1 MKTDTLINEKEN
13 VPAGQSAEHEFEQS
27 LRELADIKFALDQ
40 SSILAITN
48 QQGVIIYANDQF
60 CRISKYSKEELIGQ
74 DHRIINSGYH
84 SKEFI
89 RELWTTIASG
99 RVWKGEFR
107 NRAKDGTHYWVDTTI
122 VPFLNGEGK
131 PYQYVA
137 IRNDI
142 TEKKQLESEL
152 MRTAQLSL
160 LGELAASLAHEIK
173 NPLAG
178 IQGAVDILIRRRQ
191 PGDPERLALEG
202 VRGEVVRI
210 DTTVR
215 ALLDRARPRPVNLAL
230 TSLTEVVRHAVM
242 LGRGQAVS
250 PAAGARRIGVEFE
263 PPSDPMMLHLDAPQI
278 EDAVLNLIINAIE
291 AIVDEGRVIVRLSLS
306 PDTETPDVPGEAI
319 VEVEDTGHGI
329 SEENLA
335 RIFVPFYTTTKNG
348 TGLGLP
354 AVRRIARAHGGR
366 VDVTS
371 TPGRGSTFTLH
382 LPVLNR

>member
-1 MKTDTLINEKEN
+1 MKIDTLINDKEN
-13 VPAGQSAEHEFEQS
+13 VPAGRSAELELEQS
-27 LRELADIKFALDQ
+27 IRELADIKFALDQ

-84 SKEFI
+84 SKEFMTD
-89 RELWTTIASG
+89 LWTTIASG
-99 RVWKGEFR
+99 RVWKGEIR
-107 NRAKDGTHYWVDTTI
+107 NRAKDGTLYWVDTTI
-122 VPFLNGEGK
+122 VPFLNEEEK

-215 ALLDRARPRPVNLAL
+215 ALLDRARPRPVNLAP
-230 TSLTEVVRHAVM
+230 TALTEVVRHAVM

-250 PAAGARRIGVEFE
+250 LAARARRISVEFE
-263 PPSDPMMLHLDAPQI
+263 PPFDPMMLHLDAPLI

-291 AIVDEGRVIVRLSLS
+291 AIDDEGRIIVRLRLSLNA
-306 PDTETPDVPGEAI
+306 DNQDVPGEAI
-319 VEVEDTGHGI
+319 VEVEDTGRGI

-366 VDVTS
+366 IDVTS
-371 TPGRGSTFTLH
+371 TPGRGSTFSLH
-382 LPVLNR
+382 LPLLKP